1 MKKNKGFTLIEIMAV
16 IVILA
21 VIALIVVPLVTG
33 SIKDSKQKLYETQL
47 ENIKSGAK
55 SYMINLDLPN
65 KEPIT
70 ITLDDLQKKG
80 LVDKDIKNPITDE
93 KFNKCMLIQIKKT
106 SDKEDIYEYE
116 IMDEINDC
124 SENGDIIMALRGSVN
139 EEVMYK
145 KPYEEPGIILE
156 TKKGDKIDLS
166 EVKVEVEKYLD
177 GVKQGNTILGDYNK
191 LSTLIDTTDYYE
203 YKIKYIY
210 EGEKGKASVNRN
222 VRVKEA
228 SNLGCVILTGKKNAN
243 GWITENNEAR
253 ILKINTNADVEYSI
267 STSGKEN
274 YGTNQ
279 TIKVDDGEGITI
291 YGAIRD
297 KKGNKAY
304 CNALNLNYE
313 IGSPSCRIE
322 LDGKKGVGEWYVGSV
337 KANMVPL
344 LISGKESQGMSLNN
358 IVNYNGQA
366 QITLTNSGNVY
377 GFVKDKAGKSTTCSE
392 SAKIDSTTTVLVT
405 ITGVLEGTKGTY
417 TSGTTVSENVILQAT
432 VKPGTTVSGY
442 KYQWYKDNVAISG
455 ATNAT
460 YTATSNGNYKVVVTT
475 GSGVTGVSN
484 TINVKIETARPTC
497 SLKVN
502 SGTSGENGWYT
513 SNVVVGMTTKDATY
527 YGTNSSYN
535 MQTSQTLSASGTA
548 YCYVAN
554 STKTT
559 TNSNSMQVKI
569 DKTGPTVSL
578 TAMLGSE
585 VNYKTQTMVLTVS
598 AQDTESGIAR
608 YEFYN
613 GTTLL
618 ESNITGTMTVSN
630 LPNAES
636 IYKVRVYNNA
646 GLYSEA
652 QISETCSMDSSL
664 SSSCSGGIRTI
675 VYACIGTGRK
685 YSITEECSCSNG
697 TSSGPCANCYNG
709 DVSFSGVCDPNG
721 GSKLTVSGTCTN
733 GVFTQKDSYCSY
745 SGGGG
750 RPSGC
755 GITVVCDIPAS
766 CTSSACADKCNGK
779 TPTVTCPGS
788 GNYTDGNYNCTTQVP
803 SC

>member
-139 EEVMYK
+139 EEVMYQ

-156 TKKGDKIDLS
+156 TTKGDKIDLS

-191 LSTLIDTTDYYE
+191 LSTLIDTTTNYYE

-222 VRVKEA
+222 VKVKEA

-304 CNALNLNYE
+304 CNALDLNYE
-313 IGSPSCRIE
+313 IGGPSCRIE
-322 LDGKKGVGEWYVGSV
+322 LDGKKGVGEWYIGSV

-578 TAMLGSE
+578 TAMFIEETPYEAESFKLIAKAS
-585 VNYKTQTMVLTVS
+585 
-598 AQDTESGIAR
+598 DPESGIAR
-608 YEFYN
+608 YEFYRVDQEYSQE
-613 GTTLL
+613 TLL
-618 ESNITGTMTVSN
+618 GSGESNTFDVVNADNKATNYKVVVYNKAGLSSTSTIVESCSIQDNGSCNGSTKTIKYACTGTGRTWT
-630 LPNAES
+630 S
-636 IYKVRVYNNA
+636 I
-646 GLYSEA
+646 
-652 QISETCSMDSSL
+652 ETCSLPPSTGDSSGG
-664 SSSCSGGIRTI
+664 SSSGSGSQWT
-675 VYACIGTGRK
+675 
-685 YSITEECSCSNG
+685 
-697 TSSGPCANCYNG
+697 
-709 DVSFSGVCDPNG
+709 
-721 GSKLTVSGTCTN
+721 
-733 GVFTQKDSYCSY
+733 
-745 SGGGG
+745 
-750 RPSGC
+750 
-755 GITVVCDIPAS
+755 TVVHDGGNC
-766 CTSSACADKCNGK
+766 KV
-779 TPTVTCPGS
+779 TVTCPTPGVINGS
-788 GNYTDGNYNCTTQVP
+788 CTT
-803 SC
+803 SCI